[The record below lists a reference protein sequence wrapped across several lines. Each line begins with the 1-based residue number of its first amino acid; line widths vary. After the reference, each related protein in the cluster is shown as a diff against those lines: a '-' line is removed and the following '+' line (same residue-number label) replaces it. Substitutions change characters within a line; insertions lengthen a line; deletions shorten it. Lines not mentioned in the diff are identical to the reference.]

1 MTARCEI
8 TQMVLGTCAERCC
21 RPDLKMYRPIPEV
34 WMRTTEAASN
44 LVVLPLTIPSE
55 DEMTEDLFEAAAPGE
70 KLDLVDMV
78 RELCESTKHR
88 QPYITEETAATRYH
102 SSIAPPLILQLL
114 DAVEPSSSTEAGSG
128 VARIAA
134 SRPAAAIDAI
144 DTAFKIAV
152 DAARWCRVLGVDDID
167 DTIPLVRRLL
177 PHALQ
182 NKDLAE
188 DIHRWWTWAR
198 VITGW
203 DRPAWQPA
211 NTCPICGVRG
221 TLRVRVVERLATC
234 TGCRET
240 WDELN
245 IGLLAEHIQ
254 TENHENEQ
262 EPSMAAQQA
271 KAEEA
276 AIGAGVLDVLAD
288 SEWLHRHSAQV
299 AQKVLDEIRE
309 AHPIVA
315 GDLDLVNGIRTKWGI
330 TDKAAS

>member
-1 MTARCEI
+1 MTARCAV
-8 TQMVLGTCAERCC
+8 TDMVEGTCAEKCC
-21 RPDLKMYRPIPEV
+21 RPDLAAYRPTPEV
-34 WMRTTEAASN
+34 WMRNTEAASN
-44 LVVLPLTIPSE
+44 LVVLPLTGPSE
-55 DEMTEDLFEAAAPGE
+55 DEMTEGLFEAAVVGE
-70 KLDLVDMV
+70 EIDLVDMV

-114 DAVEPSSSTEAGSG
+114 DAVEPPTTAASGSG
-128 VARIAA
+128 SARVAA

-152 DAARWCRVLGVDDID
+152 DSARWCRILGLDDID

-177 PHALQ
+177 PHAFH
-182 NKDLAE
+182 NRDLKR
-188 DIHRWWTWAR
+188 DIQRWWTWAR

-240 WDELN
+240 WDDLN

-254 TENHENEQ
+254 TENHEHEQ

-288 SEWLHRHSAQV
+288 SEWLHRHSAAV

-309 AHPIVA
+309 AHPVVA
-315 GDLDLVNGIRTKWGI
+315 GDLDLVNGIRAKWGI
-330 TDKAAS
+330 TGKAAS